1 MNLGFLPNNRD
12 YIMSFFTP
20 VKTESTEVIFDS
32 DFNENVEREL
42 TTIQKSINKRNI
54 NINYDTNNNDEKP
67 VDKVLGILKKTE
79 NFGNKITIWGVRFI
93 IVVFVLDYFFGGFIN
108 W

>member
-1 MNLGFLPNNRD
+1 
-12 YIMSFFTP
+12 MSFFTP

-42 TTIQKSINKRNI
+42 TTIQKNINKQNINKQNI
-54 NINYDTNNNDEKP
+54 NINYDTNDYHINTNNNDEKP
-67 VDKVLGILKKTE
+67 VDKVLVILKKTE

>member
-1 MNLGFLPNNRD
+1 
-12 YIMSFFTP
+12 MSFFTP

-54 NINYDTNNNDEKP
+54 NINYDTNDYHINTNNNDEKP
-67 VDKVLGILKKTE
+67 VDKVLGVLKKTE
-79 NFGNKITIWGVRFI
+79 HFGNKITIWGVRFI